1 MFFINKIL
9 TRYHKKDEFNNIK
22 ELLNFK
28 FQELK
33 FYPINCFH
41 SNNLDIFT
49 FANWKASHYPNKKD
63 LKDLIIN
70 KSEDKQ
76 IQLDLIKI
84 DSISAS
90 KSKSAGY
97 KFDSIYDFGKYLILE
112 RGHNW
117 TLHECEKHIKE
128 KLNDNIYKINYYEWN
143 NRYEWNNIDGSHHF
157 AVANFIITNQ
167 RLNYKINCQVETYG
181 LNKNKIKNLLD
192 SFHIFIISTNL
203 QNFIFNIFN
212 FGEIKFYGVNEDMC
226 IVLIKKSEDVNI
238 LIKLFRNIDNKY
250 IFNLDE
256 YLSSLIKY

>member
-1 MFFINKIL
+1 MFFMNKIL
-9 TRYHKKDEFNNIK
+9 TKYHKKDEINNIK

-49 FANWKASHYPNKKD
+49 FVNWKVSHYTNKKD

-97 KFDSIYDFGKYLILE
+97 QFNYFMILA
-112 RGHNW
+112 
-117 TLHECEKHIKE
+117 
-128 KLNDNIYKINYYEWN
+128 NI
-143 NRYEWNNIDGSHHF
+143 
-157 AVANFIITNQ
+157 
-167 RLNYKINCQVETYG
+167 
-181 LNKNKIKNLLD
+181 
-192 SFHIFIISTNL
+192 
-203 QNFIFNIFN
+203 
-212 FGEIKFYGVNEDMC
+212 
-226 IVLIKKSEDVNI
+226 
-238 LIKLFRNIDNKY
+238 
-250 IFNLDE
+250 
-256 YLSSLIKY
+256 